1 LQAEKNR
8 LKANLLKNLMNIW
21 PPFVGAGIKILRIA
35 DDYRELEVTLKM
47 KWFNKNI
54 VGSHFGGSLYA
65 MVDPFYMLM
74 LINILGKD
82 YIVWDKSAS
91 IDFIAPG
98 RGTVNATF
106 TLDDTQIEKIKQ
118 ETVSCDKYVAV
129 LPVDIKNEN
138 NEIVARAIKHIH
150 VRLKKRVCL
159 TDEK

>member
-1 LQAEKNR
+1 M
-8 LKANLLKNLMNIW
+8 KANLLKNLMNIW

-35 DDYRELEVTLKM
+35 DDYRELEVSLKM

-74 LINILGKD
+74 LMNILGNE
-82 YIVWDKSAS
+82 YVVWDQSAS

-98 RGTVNATF
+98 KGKVTAKF
-106 TLDDTQIEKIKQ
+106 TLDDRQIEKIKQ
-118 ETVSCDKYVAV
+118 ETVSCDKHVAV

-138 NEIVARAIKHIH
+138 NEIVAKAIKHIH

>member
-1 LQAEKNR
+1 M
-8 LKANLLKNLMNIW
+8 KASLLKNLMNIW
-21 PPFVGAGIKILRIA
+21 PPFMGAGIKVLRIA
-35 DDYRELEVTLKM
+35 DDYRELEVALKQ

-65 MVDPFYMLM
+65 MVDPFYMIMLM
-74 LINILGKD
+74 NILGDD
-82 YIVWDKSAS
+82 YIVWDKFAS

-98 RGTVNATF
+98 KGTVTAKF
-106 TLDDTQIEKIKQ
+106 TLDEAQIEKIKQ

-138 NEIVARAIKHIH
+138 NEIVATAAKHIY

-159 TDEK
+159 PGEK

>member
-1 LQAEKNR
+1 M
-8 LKANLLKNLMNIW
+8 KASVLKNLMNFW
-21 PPFVGAGIKILRIA
+21 PPFMGAGIKILRIA
-35 DDYRELEVTLKM
+35 DDYRELEVALKQ

-74 LINILGKD
+74 LMNILGDD
-82 YIVWDKSAS
+82 YIVWDRFAS

-98 RGTVNATF
+98 KGTVTAKF
-106 TLDDTQIEKIKQ
+106 TLNETQIEKIKQ

-129 LPVDIKNEN
+129 LPVDIKNEK
-138 NEIVARAIKHIH
+138 NEIVATATKHIY

-159 TDEK
+159 PAEQ